1 MGQGGGSPATPLT
14 LREACAPPHPGL
26 KPHGRLVAAP
36 RAPSGA
42 RRCKSAPAVGNMRPA
57 PALVLA
63 ALCLLALPAAAAA
76 SYFGSV
82 PVASPLS
89 ACLVPVPIPARPQ
102 LSPLPRQD
110 PDRLAG
116 ALCARISI
124 PGSLSLDFTSLSRIQ
139 VPCPTRF
146 LSLAAVRLQPKPCS
160 RLES

>member
-76 SYFGSV
+76 AYFGSV

-89 ACLVPVPIPARPQ
+89 ACLVPVPIPARPRTQ
-102 LSPLPRQD
+102 PFAQTGPRPPCGRTLRPDLYPWLSELRLHLPFPNPSLGPLPHPVSQ
-110 PDRLAG
+110 
-116 ALCARISI
+116 
-124 PGSLSLDFTSLSRIQ
+124 PGGCQT
-139 VPCPTRF
+139 P
-146 LSLAAVRLQPKPCS
+146 A
-160 RLES
+160 